1 MADFYGQ
8 GVPDIVG
15 FGEASIVIAK
25 NKGDGTF
32 DDPHD
37 IPGLNQFTYVNG
49 WHVDKH
55 VRTFANVAGA
65 ADFVGFGD
73 DGVYV
78 AINNG
83 NGTVKAAAE
92 PVLKA
97 FGYDQGWRA
106 GRDIRIIA
114 DITGNGVGDIV
125 GFGEHGVY
133 VSRNRG
139 RGAFDPAKLVMRDFG
154 YLQGWRVEKHPRF
167 VVDVTGNGCADI
179 VGFGEKAT
187 YVALNDRHG
196 NFAPAQK
203 LSEEFSWN
211 KGWDP
216 SKSVRYVLP
225 RVWGKVTESPR
236 NV

>member
-1 MADFYGQ
+1 M
-8 GVPDIVG
+8 
-15 FGEASIVIAK
+15 
-25 NKGDGTF
+25 
-32 DDPHD
+32 
-37 IPGLNQFTYVNG
+37 
-49 WHVDKH
+49 
-55 VRTFANVAGA
+55 AGA

-83 NGTVKAAAE
+83 NGTVKVAAE

-97 FGYDQGWRA
+97 FGYDQGWCV

-133 VSRNRG
+133 VSRNRR

-225 RVWGKVTESPR
+225 RVWDHLQSRHRMSPPLADPTPLPHSPHSSHAAGASQFT
-236 NV
+236 NSSPTTSKLNCKASSWLP